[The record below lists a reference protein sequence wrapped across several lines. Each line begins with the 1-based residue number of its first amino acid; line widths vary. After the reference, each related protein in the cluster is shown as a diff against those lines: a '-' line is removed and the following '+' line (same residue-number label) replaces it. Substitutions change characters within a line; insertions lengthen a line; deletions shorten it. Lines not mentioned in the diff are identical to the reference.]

1 MPLPFFF
8 CSCGI
13 ECSERGVRM
22 RINRKIQISGG
33 WSACIGAL
41 SSLAIGC
48 VLLAMLT
55 GLVINET
62 IGEEHAERIVSVIVL
77 ICGFL
82 CGITGRLLGGNMQWI
97 VMIGAAAILACVL
110 MLGGLLFF
118 EGSMPAPVIPVLMIA
133 GGNGLACAIKI
144 NKPQKHK
151 GRKKRHR

>member
-1 MPLPFFF
+1 
-8 CSCGI
+8 
-13 ECSERGVRM
+13 M

-41 SSLAIGC
+41 SSLVVGC
-48 VLLAMLT
+48 VLLAILT
-55 GLVINET
+55 GLIINET
-62 IGEEHAERIVSVIVL
+62 IGEEHAERIVSVIML
-77 ICGFL
+77 ICGFE

-110 MLGGLLFF
+110 ILGGLLFF

-133 GGNGLACAIKI
+133 GGDGLACAIKI
-144 NKPQKHK
+144 NKPQKYK